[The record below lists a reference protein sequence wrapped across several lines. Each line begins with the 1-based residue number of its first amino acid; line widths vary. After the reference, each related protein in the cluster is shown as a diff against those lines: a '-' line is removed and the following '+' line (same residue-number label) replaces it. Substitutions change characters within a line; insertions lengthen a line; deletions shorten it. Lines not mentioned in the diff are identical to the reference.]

1 MKINLTTLASAAALC
16 AAAASGL
23 RAQDLPGGLTP
34 DTKTNPTRQGTR
46 GANFLELGVGA
57 RGQAMAGAVASL
69 AEGPTAMYWNPAG
82 IATGEK
88 FSIAASR
95 MNLYT
100 NLDIT
105 HNFVGVTI
113 PVFGG
118 VVGAHFLSLNSGPIN
133 RTTTDAPEGGDL
145 VAGDTFEWNSTS
157 IGLSYGRRLTDR
169 LDVGTTLKYVGEG
182 LSDANTSWGALDV
195 GTQFQTGL
203 YGLTIGASVNNI
215 GPSSQ
220 AGGAAIR
227 KRVRSP
233 DINNNERTDA
243 AFVTQETE
251 LPTLFRFSVGTDLLG
266 RASSLFGQSLGSK
279 NSLNGE
285 LAVSD
290 AIDTN
295 IQFAVG
301 LEYSF
306 ANTLFLRGG
315 QRVYNDQRTG
325 GASNYGLSGGFGLRL
340 PLADRALRFDYGYT
354 SLGDLKNVQVF
365 SFEFGR

>member
-1 MKINLTTLASAAALC
+1 MKINLMTLASAAALC

-23 RAQDLPGGLTP
+23 RAQDLPGGLVP

-69 AEGPTAMYWNPAG
+69 VDGPTAMYWNPAG
-82 IATGEK
+82 IASGEK

-100 NLDIT
+100 DLDIS

-133 RTTTDAPEGGDL
+133 RTTTDNPEGGDL
-145 VAGDTFEWNSTS
+145 VAGSTFEWNSTS
-157 IGLSYGRRLTDR
+157 IGVSYGRRLTDR
-169 LDVGTTLKYVGEG
+169 LDLGGTLKYVGEG
-182 LSDANTSWGALDV
+182 LTDAKTSWGALDV
-195 GTQFQTGL
+195 GTQFRTGL
-203 YGLTIGASVNNI
+203 YGLTIGAAVLNI

-227 KRVRSP
+227 RRLRST
-233 DINNNERTDA
+233 DVSGNERTD
-243 AFVTQETE
+243 FNLTTQETE
-251 LPTLFRFSVGTDLLG
+251 LPTLFRFSVGSDLIGRANSLLG
-266 RASSLFGQSLGSK
+266 QKFGAK

-315 QRVYNDQRTG
+315 ERAYNDQRNTG
-325 GASNYGLSGGFGLRL
+325 SNYGLSGGFGLRL
-340 PLADRALRFDYGYT
+340 PVADRAMRFDYGYT
-354 SLGDLKNVQVF
+354 QLGELKNLQVF